1 VEILV
6 DESVV
11 LYVWCGNGVPTRS
24 ITRGGEVL
32 PTKFYGFLGEI
43 YLRIVLN
50 YWASFKNF
58 GPISENSSL
67 PLMSQS

>member
-1 VEILV
+1 VEILA

-24 ITRGGEVL
+24 ATREAQGGEAL
-32 PTKFYGFLGEI
+32 PTKFYGPLGEI
-43 YLRIVLN
+43 

-67 PLMSQS
+67 PLVSQS